1 MKSKKIILYVLVMV
15 GLLLSISLTYS
26 WFNTKIENLNSKK
39 QIVTTRS
46 IKLTFEDNDEVSMN
60 GMMPGKTISKTFTVR
75 NTGVETV
82 NFNLIWETLE
92 NTVQNDELVME
103 IRCTRLNSNDVEEGA
118 CAGLSKTPIND
129 EKIKKGISISPG
141 VSYKYDVVITFIDTN
156 EVQDY
161 NFDSTFLG
169 RFGIEEYKSTSYVE
183 PVYCTYVGDLTQ
195 GTEYVNGQYTYRY
208 MQVVDLEKIDF
219 TDSNIDGWSV
229 MLSNLEDTAPAT
241 STICSYIN
249 GKPVVS
255 INAMFFQS
263 KASKI
268 DLSSLD
274 TSNVTEMGLM
284 FLGTQATEIIGL
296 DTFNTTGV
304 TTMYAMFEGCQ
315 VSSLDLSNFDTN
327 NVIDMSYMF
336 GQCVN
341 LKTIYVGDK
350 FITNNVIKDEN
361 MFIESTSLI
370 GGNGT
375 KYDNSY
381 VGRTY
386 ARIDIEGMPGYF
398 TFKSK

>member
-1 MKSKKIILYVLVMV
+1 MKNKKTILYVLVMI
-15 GLLLSISLTYS
+15 GLLLSIGLTYS
-26 WFNTKIENLNSKK
+26 WFNAKIENLNSKE
-39 QIVTTRS
+39 QIVTTGS
-46 IKLTFEDNDEVSMN
+46 IKLTFEDNDEVSMD

-75 NTGVETV
+75 NTGMETV

-103 IRCTRLNSNDVEEGA
+103 IRCTRLNSNDVEEGV
-118 CAGLSKTPIND
+118 CAGLSKTPISDKN
-129 EKIKKGISISPG
+129 IKNRISISPG

-169 RFGIEEYKSTSYVE
+169 RFGVEEYKSTSYVE
-183 PVYCTYVGDLTQ
+183 PVYCTYDGNLIQ

-255 INAMFFQS
+255 INAMFIQS

-284 FLGTQATEIIGL
+284 FYDTQATEIIGL

-304 TTMYAMFEGCQ
+304 TSMYGMFVGSQ
-315 VSSLDLSNFDTN
+315 VSSLDLSNFDTS

-350 FITNNVIKDEN
+350 FLTNNVIKDEN

-381 VGRTY
+381 VNKVY
-386 ARIDIEGMPGYF
+386 ARIDMESTPGYF
-398 TFKSK
+398 TLKSK